1 MIIHYKG
8 FNITR
13 ATRPG
18 VMKYGTYSGTRFYYA
33 DTLAGMKETI
43 RDIIR
48 NGEAS

>member
-13 ATRPG
+13 ATKPG
-18 VMKYGTYSGTRFYYA
+18 AMKYGTYSGTRFYYA

-43 RDIIR
+43 RDIVR
-48 NGEAS
+48 NGEA